1 MPCPG
6 PALWGELGLHGGGNR
21 NQAEIPTHPASPG
34 GLITGIFWFGLSFL
48 RRKVI
53 PLHRLPSEGWS
64 GTARDAWSQAG
75 PI

>member
-6 PALWGELGLHGGGNR
+6 PALREELGLHGGGSR

-34 GLITGIFWFGLSFL
+34 GLITGIFWFGVSFL

-53 PLHRLPSEGWS
+53 PLHRLPYEGWS

-75 PI
+75 LI